1 MVVAAGELAEGP
13 WSDQVTLPQAQVDG
27 LSWFW
32 IVVQATLP
40 ALVGWLIALPLW
52 LKDQPILGNVAGAM
66 VMFGFAFA
74 MIMREHIQLDRLSR
88 ACLDAGRTCFPHP
101 EAFTRFAIYAF
112 IAMFQV
118 IALFTLSLSVD
129 ERRRRRGYDPQWR

>member
-1 MVVAAGELAEGP
+1 M
-13 WSDQVTLPQAQVDG
+13 TLPQAQVEG

-32 IVVQATLP
+32 ILVEATLP
-40 ALVGWLIALPLW
+40 PFVGWLIALPLW
-52 LKDQPILGNVAGAM
+52 LKDQPTLGNIAGSM
-66 VMFGFAFA
+66 VIFGTAFGL
-74 MIMREHIQLDRLSR
+74 IMREHVELDRLSG

-112 IAMFQV
+112 IAMFEV

>member
-1 MVVAAGELAEGP
+1 M
-13 WSDQVTLPQAQVDG
+13 TLPQAQVDG

-32 IVVQATLP
+32 IVVQATFP

-52 LKDQPILGNVAGAM
+52 LKDQPILGNVAGTM

-88 ACLDAGRTCFPHP
+88 ACLDAGQTCFPHP